1 MERATRTDLVTGTV
15 LLVLLALTVLF
26 NMLPLGPL
34 SLVVAMFIAATKA
47 TLVAVIFMHL
57 RTSSPVMRLFS
68 VAGLLWLTIL
78 IGLTLSDYL
87 TRERPPVPD
96 GVARVVQVGG
106 PLR

>member
-1 MERATRTDLVTGTV
+1 MERATRTDLVTGAV
-15 LLVLLALTVLF
+15 LLTLLALTVLF
-26 NMLPLGPL
+26 NRLPLGPL

-47 TLVAVIFMHL
+47 TLVAVVFMHL

-87 TRERPPVPD
+87 TREPPPVPPA
-96 GVARVVQVGG
+96 VARAAEVRG
-106 PLR
+106 PVR